1 MSLTGDPTTDA
12 LVPIAERFV
21 GAVRD
26 GNSELIDEL
35 LAEVITTTGG
45 RCDPGTALAVVLAA
59 MVPDDQPPSRLLL
72 WRKAFTEYERL
83 LDRGVNHVVAKE
95 LSGLREVA

>member
-26 GNSELIDEL
+26 GDAAAVDEL

-59 MVPDDQPPSRLLL
+59 MVPDDVEPSRLLL
-72 WRKAFTEYERL
+72 WRKAFAEYQKL
-83 LDRGVNHVVAKE
+83 VDRGVDHTVAQQLADYRKA
-95 LSGLREVA
+95 G

>member
-1 MSLTGDPTTDA
+1 VSLTGDPTTDA

-26 GNSELIDEL
+26 GDSELIEVL
-35 LAEVITTTGG
+35 LAQAITATGG

-59 MVPDDQPPSRLLL
+59 MVPDDERPSHLLL
-72 WRKAFTEYERL
+72 WRKILEAS
-83 LDRGVNHVVAKE
+83 A
-95 LSGLREVA
+95 